1 MFKNLG
7 YNIIYDSK
15 SLERTYWPKILYST
29 KIVYRS
35 KLMAYNRAMKILVS
49 KI

>member
-1 MFKNLG
+1 MFKDLG
-7 YNIIYDSK
+7 YNIIYNSK
-15 SLERTYWPKILYST
+15 SLERPYWSKIVYST

-35 KLMAYNRAMKILVS
+35 KIMTYNRAMKILVS